1 MQLWKLGAEFYGR
14 ELFSMHETQGLSSRS
29 KPKKYINSKDSGIN
43 GNSFKNYSLGE
54 GSVQAEVRGI
64 DGNRFFPF
72 YHVVLRD
79 QAHVIRLSSKY
90 LYSLLHLAGQSFFLL
105 ATCTYLFFPIPEDF
119 NWVRFLPL
127 MEYLAIYTIIF
138 YCQNYKDAT
147 VTPWVELRKDSK
159 ELTSHKAA
167 PQYRIIYPAMST
179 ALPQHNASSNKETC
193 NITVPSLAGNVP
205 VTCTEIPHPLE
216 FQENVVGDHGEPE
229 HQVVDCF
236 APCQS
241 KCWSS
246 LS

>member
-1 MQLWKLGAEFYGR
+1 MEIHLK
-14 ELFSMHETQGLSSRS
+14 
-29 KPKKYINSKDSGIN
+29 II
-43 GNSFKNYSLGE
+43 YSLGE
-54 GSVQAEVRGI
+54 GSVQAEVRGT
-64 DGNRFFPF
+64 DGNMIPENHMIKRFPL

-79 QAHVIRLSSKY
+79 QAHAIRLSSKY
-90 LYSLLHLAGQSFFLL
+90 LYSLLHLAGESFFLL

-127 MEYLAIYTIIF
+127 MEYLAIYKIIF

-193 NITVPSLAGNVP
+193 NITVPSLVGNVP